1 MTSADDPPGPAVIA
15 ETAIKV
21 RRKRRRR
28 RRMPLRIVVLSTL
41 AIFVIIAAAA
51 SIIAGFSFLES
62 TPPKLAR
69 QTDYA
74 GLRLGM
80 SPIEVIYAK
89 DTPHAVSQ
97 REEIVEFNSNDDI
110 PKVDLQLKLE
120 AGKAISDYRHWDYQ
134 MTHPTSGIVERL
146 LDVNFNSDRTA
157 LVTIRC
163 IAYDDFYGRCPSIAG
178 VIDGST
184 EQDVIQRLGPPN
196 STEIKSGI
204 KVLTYRTLGIGL
216 RLRKERVYLL
226 SITDA
231 NYRS

>member
-1 MTSADDPPGPAVIA
+1 
-15 ETAIKV
+15 
-21 RRKRRRR
+21 
-28 RRMPLRIVVLSTL
+28 
-41 AIFVIIAAAA
+41 
-51 SIIAGFSFLES
+51 
-62 TPPKLAR
+62 
-69 QTDYA
+69 
-74 GLRLGM
+74 
-80 SPIEVIYAK
+80 
-89 DTPHAVSQ
+89 
-97 REEIVEFNSNDDI
+97 
-110 PKVDLQLKLE
+110 LKLNLE
-120 AGKAISDYRHWDYQ
+120 DGKAISDYRHWDYR

-184 EQDVIQRLGPPN
+184 EQDVIQRLGPPD

-231 NYRS
+231 NLPKLNRRHCKARGRARLRSTLSAKITHGWTPWTDGGSPPGRKEQHVSDEG